1 MMISAKEAN
10 ANVKEYM
17 NNYSFEA
24 ICKDVNDQIVKL
36 SKEGKSYLCY
46 DTSDFSIRATDSLV
60 EKLKLHGYHVVDNG
74 YDIEI
79 AW

>member
-24 ICKDVNDQIVKL
+24 ICKDVNDKIVKL

-46 DTSDFSIRATDSLV
+46 DTDDLSLDIYNDIV
-60 EKLKLHGYHVVDNG
+60 EKLRLHGYHVISNG
-74 YDIEI
+74 YNIEI
-79 AW
+79 GW